1 MINTVET
8 IANFL
13 FVQLKYVVEWKMQF
27 GREKDLKDIE
37 LIKKY
42 HDS

>member
-1 MINTVET
+1 MNLYELIKFKT
-8 IANFL
+8 AL
-13 FVQLKYVVEWKMQF
+13 

-42 HDS
+42 LK